1 MTLASKILVA
11 VLLYAIFFSIFV
23 TFHQGVIL
31 KKYDLISTE
40 EN

>member
-1 MTLASKILVA
+1 MTPASKILVA
-11 VLLYAIFFSIFV
+11 VLLGAIFFSIFV

-31 KKYDLISTE
+31 KNYDLIDLE